1 MQTRIALAA
10 ALAALS
16 SAAAAQT
23 AGQSAVPSRDSA
35 YVTGSARQV
44 ATGAFGQCVRSG
56 FWTPADAAEPCD
68 ATARA
73 AATPIAV
80 AKPEPVPQAQ
90 PAPVVAAAPPRPVL
104 EKVSLSSD
112 VLFEFG
118 KATLR
123 DEGKQKLDELAGR
136 ITDANIEEIVAVG
149 HADRIASEQFNQQLS
164 EQRAQAVKAYLVD
177 KGMASQLVKTEGKGE
192 SQPVTHCG
200 KMGAE
205 RASNKKLVQCLQPD
219 RRVEIEVFGTRQ
231 TSGTGSTGTGTTSG
245 GAGSGTTSGGN
256 GTTSGGNGATSGA
269 GASKR

>member
-1 MQTRIALAA
+1 MLSRIALVA
-10 ALAALS
+10 ALAAIGGT
-16 SAAAAQT
+16 AAAQT
-23 AGQSAVPSRDSA
+23 AGPAAPSRDSA
-35 YVTGSARQV
+35 YVTGSARQQ
-44 ATGAFGQCVRSG
+44 ATGAFGQCVRTG
-56 FWTPADAAEPCD
+56 YWTPADAAEPCD

-80 AKPEPVPQAQ
+80 AKPEPVPQAA
-90 PAPVVAAAPPRPVL
+90 PAPAPQAEAAPLAPPRPVI

-177 KGMASQLVKTEGKGE
+177 KGLASQLVKTEGKGE
-192 SQPVTHCG
+192 SQPVTNCA

-205 RASNKKLVQCLQPD
+205 RASNRKLVQCLQPD
-219 RRVEIEVFGTRQ
+219 RRVDIEVFGTRQ
-231 TSGTGSTGTGTTSG
+231 ASGTGGTGATGAAGGTGTT
-245 GAGSGTTSGGN
+245 GT
-256 GTTSGGNGATSGA
+256 TSGA
-269 GASKR
+269 GASTR

>member
-1 MQTRIALAA
+1 MILRIAITA
-10 ALAALS
+10 ALAAIS
-16 SAAAAQT
+16 GAAAAQT
-23 AGQSAVPSRDSA
+23 AGPNFPPAGPSAQSKDGA
-35 YVTGSARQV
+35 YVTGSARQM
-44 ATGAFGQCVRSG
+44 ATGAFGQCVRTG
-56 FWTPADAAEPCD
+56 YWTPADAADPCD

-73 AATPIAV
+73 AVTPIAI

-90 PAPVVAAAPPRPVL
+90 PAPVVAAVPPRPVI

-136 ITDANIEEIVAVG
+136 ISDANVEEIMAVG

-164 EQRAQAVKAYLVD
+164 EQRAAAVKAYLVD
-177 KGMASQLVKTEGKGE
+177 KGLASQLVKTEGKGE
-192 SQPVTHCG
+192 SQPVANCG

-219 RRVEIEVFGTRQ
+219 RRVDIEVFGTRQ
-231 TSGTGSTGTGTTSG
+231 ASGTGSTGATGGSGATGT
-245 GAGSGTTSGGN
+245 
-256 GTTSGGNGATSGA
+256 TSGA
-269 GASKR
+269 GASTR

>member
-16 SAAAAQT
+16 GAAAAQT
-23 AGQSAVPSRDSA
+23 AGQSGVPSRDSA
-35 YVTGSARQV
+35 YVTGSSRQA
-44 ATGAFGQCVRSG
+44 ATGAFGQCVRAG
-56 FWTPADAAEPCD
+56 YWTPADAAEPCD
-68 ATARA
+68 PTARA
-73 AATPIAV
+73 AVTPIAV
-80 AKPEPVPQAQ
+80 AKPEPVPQAA
-90 PAPVVAAAPPRPVL
+90 PAPAPIAAAPRPVI

-164 EQRAQAVKAYLVD
+164 EQRAQAVKTYLVD
-177 KGMASQLVKTEGKGE
+177 KGLASQLVKTEGKGE
-192 SQPVTHCG
+192 SQPVTNCG

-219 RRVEIEVFGTRQ
+219 RRVDIEVFGTRQ
-231 TSGTGSTGTGTTSG
+231 ASGTGSTGATGTTSG
-245 GAGSGTTSGGN
+245 GTGT
-256 GTTSGGNGATSGA
+256 TSGA
-269 GASKR
+269 GATNR